1 MSKAAKKSKDQLHRE
16 LGATNI
22 DLWVDGAIYPK
33 DPATRVPPPFKHKK
47 NCLQFVCH
55 GRIGLLGDTNSLGS
69 GSNNGEVSGGEG

>member
-47 NCLQFVCH
+47 NVFNLFVMGNLDCLE
-55 GRIGLLGDTNSLGS
+55 TPTAW
-69 GSNNGEVSGGEG
+69 EVEAIMAR